1 MGRYKNNKRGI
12 KVVLGNMVKFND
24 VIDVIIE
31 FKEEKRKNKK
41 RKRNFKNE

>member
-1 MGRYKNNKRGI
+1 
-12 KVVLGNMVKFND
+12 MVKFND